1 MQKFAGRVFLTVM
14 AGRSFLSGF
23 LFVSFFFFTNC
34 QSNHHDTLPAPLLDF
49 IVLDYVISQDPDR
62 SAVYFSTVRSV
73 GVEVAYETGAAP
85 EDGTFASVVPPMPV
99 WEVTRRNL
107 ENVFANRGYSVSVST
122 PSGVSGEMQEL
133 PSQGKDV
140 WSVGDLVA
148 LSSKYRRKSSDFQT
162 ANFFVVFVKGKMS
175 DSNIIAITISG
186 VFNIGAPAVFVFKDI
201 INTFPVQYRK
211 SGEQSTVVHELGHAV
226 GLVNN
231 GIPMQS
237 SHQDLSHGAHCTNK
251 KCTMYYSIQLE
262 NFNASAPLIYGDECI
277 GDIRNYKP

>member
-1 MQKFAGRVFLTVM
+1 MQKNAGRVFLNRM
-14 AGRSFLSGF
+14 AVRSFFSGILF
-23 LFVSFFFFTNC
+23 LALFVFTNC
-34 QSNHHDTLPAPLLDF
+34 QNHHEGLPAPVLDF

-62 SAVYFSTVRSV
+62 SAVYFSTVRNV
-73 GVEVAYETGAAP
+73 GVEVAYETGATP
-85 EDGTFASVVPPMPV
+85 EDGTFTGTVPPMPV

-122 PSGVSGEMQEL
+122 PSGVSGEMQEI

-148 LSSKYRRKSSDFQT
+148 LASKYRRKSSDFQT
-162 ANFFVVFVKGKMS
+162 ANFFVVFVNGKMK

-186 VFNIGAPAVFVFKDI
+186 IFNIGAPAVFVFKDI
-201 INTFPVQYRK
+201 INTFPAQYRK

-262 NFNASAPLIYGDECI
+262 NFNASTPLIYGDECI